1 MFLQLECYG
10 ILGSNYRFL
19 SSNFKDWDFKR
30 EDLVGKKRKR
40 NARGKVDQ
48 VARDHSQGRH
58 YRHLASSRPIGSD
71 INEADKH
78 PPRPVFG

>member
-19 SSNFKDWDFKR
+19 SSNFKDWDFK

>member
-1 MFLQLECYG
+1 MRIWLE
-10 ILGSNYRFL
+10 
-19 SSNFKDWDFKR
+19 K
-30 EDLVGKKRKR
+30 KKR
-40 NARGKVDQ
+40 NVRGKVDQ
-48 VARDHSQGRH
+48 VARDHSQGHH